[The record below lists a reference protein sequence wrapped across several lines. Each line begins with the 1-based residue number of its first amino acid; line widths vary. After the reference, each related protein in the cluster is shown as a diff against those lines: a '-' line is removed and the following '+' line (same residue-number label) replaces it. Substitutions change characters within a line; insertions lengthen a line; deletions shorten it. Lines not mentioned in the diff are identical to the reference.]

1 MFLVGLTGGIASGKS
16 TVAQLWETLGATVID
31 ADDLAREVVSPGSLG
46 LTRVVSEFGSDLL
59 LDDGSLDRKAL
70 ATKVFSDPE
79 RRKKLESI
87 LHPLI
92 RELSTRRISEAT
104 TPIVVYVIPLLVE
117 TNSKLPFDFIVT
129 VEAPKEKQIERLVNF
144 RKMSAMEAKNRV
156 ESQASSVE
164 RANAADRI
172 LNSNQEIGLLL
183 SDARRL
189 FHQIEALS
197 TAKGS
202 ET

>member
-156 ESQASSVE
+156 ELQASSVE

-189 FHQIEALS
+189 FHEIEALS

>member
-16 TVAQLWETLGATVID
+16 TVAQLWETLGATVD

-156 ESQASSVE
+156 ELQASSVE

-189 FHQIEALS
+189 FHEIEALS

>member
-79 RRKKLESI
+79 RRKELESI

-189 FHQIEALS
+189 FHEIEALS